1 VKFLETVR
9 SLVQNLVVII
19 ILAIFLDLFLPSGDM
34 KRYVK
39 FVMGLLVIIA
49 VLGALGSILKGDWV
63 SFLPEQA
70 TGKDEQAGVSLNEIM
85 ASAEKINQNRQVRM
99 LEEYRRAIA
108 RQVSALAGLYP
119 DVSVQ
124 TVEVDVYAE
133 EKDPKFGQIK
143 EIRLAV
149 KNSRAE
155 EKRLAGPQI
164 KIEIGAGEN
173 EAGSGAGSLPQGTG
187 ALAPETR
194 KKLQIVIA
202 NYYNLQPDQVRVTE
216 AK

>member
-1 VKFLETVR
+1 METVR

-49 VLGALGSILKGDWV
+49 VLGALGSIFKGDWV

-70 TGKDEQAGVSLNEIM
+70 TGKDEQAEVSLGEIM
-85 ASAEKINQNRQVRM
+85 ARAEKINQNRQVRM

-119 DVSVQ
+119 DVGVQ
-124 TVEVDVYAE
+124 DVEVDVYAE

-149 KNSRAE
+149 KNFRTE
-155 EKRLAGPQI
+155 EERLAGPQV
-164 KIEIGAGEN
+164 KIQIGAGDN
-173 EAGSGAGSLPQGTG
+173 QVSSGAGGLPEGTG
-187 ALAPETR
+187 VLAPETK
-194 KKLQIVIA
+194 KKLQIIIA
-202 NYYNLQPDQVRVTE
+202 NYYNLQPDQVRVTD

>member
-1 VKFLETVR
+1 METVR
-9 SLVQNLVVII
+9 SLVQNLVVVI

-49 VLGALGSILKGDWV
+49 VLGALGNLFKGDWV

-70 TGKDEQAGVSLNEIM
+70 TGKDEQAGVSLSEIM

-124 TVEVDVYAE
+124 AVEVDVYAE

-149 KNSRAE
+149 KNFRTE
-155 EKRLAGPQI
+155 EESLAWPQI
-164 KIEIGAGEN
+164 KIEIGSEN
-173 EAGSGAGSLPQGTG
+173 QVGSGAGSLPQGTG
-187 ALAPETR
+187 ALAPETK